1 MGDCGPG
8 HGFGAVGRRDMGAL
22 SRRRFLI
29 GGTGALL
36 AFAAACAGAESGGGD
51 SDDAPGATVAHKYG
65 QTTVPA
71 QPKRVVSVGYNDHDA
86 LLALGTV
93 PVGVFDWYGD
103 YPSAVWPW
111 AQDELGDAELPI
123 IGSASTGIDIEKV
136 AGVAPDLIVGTY
148 SGLTQG
154 QYDKLSAIA
163 PTVAQPAG
171 VADYGVR
178 WQDQTMILGEAL
190 GRQDRAAELVSGVQ
204 QQFTDVAL
212 ANPVF
217 AGKTVLVG
225 ALKGPGQFGVYGPE
239 DPKVRFFT
247 ELGFVNPPVTEQIR
261 KTNFAEIST
270 EQLSLANVDLLVW
283 YAGGGFG
290 DDLRAELA
298 KTPIYRTLDV
308 VEDGRAVILDD
319 EAAEAMTWSTVLSLP
334 YALQQI
340 PPRIAPL
347 LG

>member
-1 MGDCGPG
+1 MGDLQSRAGE
-8 HGFGAVGRRDMGAL
+8 F
-22 SRRRFLI
+22 SRRGFLI
-29 GGTGALL
+29 GSAGALL
-36 AFAAACAGAESGGGD
+36 AFAAACSSDSGSGGSGAD
-51 SDDAPGATVAHKYG
+51 GATIAHKYG

-71 QPKRVVSVGYNDHDA
+71 DPQRVVSVGYNDQDA
-86 LLALGTV
+86 LLALGAV
-93 PVGVFDWYGD
+93 PVGVFDWYGN
-103 YPSAVWPW
+103 YPNAVWPW
-111 AQDELGDAELPI
+111 AQDLLGGAQPAI
-123 IGSASTGIDIEKV
+123 VGSASTGIDVEKV
-136 AGVAPDLIVGTY
+136 ATAGPDLIVGTY
-148 SGLTQG
+148 SGLTQS
-154 QYDKLSAIA
+154 QYDKLAALA

-178 WQDQTMILGEAL
+178 WQDQTKILGEAL
-190 GRQDRAAELVSGVQ
+190 GRQDKAAELVSDLEK
-204 QQFTDVAL
+204 QFADTAA

-225 ALKGPGQFGVYGPE
+225 ALKGPGQFGVYGPD

-247 ELGFVNPPVTEQIR
+247 DLGFVNPPVADQLR

-270 EQLSLANVDLLVW
+270 EQLSLADVDLLVW

-290 DDLRAELA
+290 DKLRAELD
-298 KTPIYRTLDV
+298 KTPVYQTLDV
-308 VEDGRAVILDD
+308 VKDGRTIILED

-347 LG
+347 LT

>member
-1 MGDCGPG
+1 MGDLQSRAGE
-8 HGFGAVGRRDMGAL
+8 F
-22 SRRRFLI
+22 SRRGFLI
-29 GGTGALL
+29 GSAGALL
-36 AFAAACAGAESGGGD
+36 AFAAACSSDSSAGGSGGD
-51 SDDAPGATVAHKYG
+51 GATIAHKYG
-65 QTTVPA
+65 QTTVSAAP
-71 QPKRVVSVGYNDHDA
+71 QRVVSVGYNDQDA
-86 LLALGTV
+86 LLALGAV

-103 YPSAVWPW
+103 YPNAVWPW
-111 AQDELGDAELPI
+111 ARDLLGDAQPAI

-136 AGVAPDLIVGTY
+136 AAAGPELIVGTY
-148 SGLTQG
+148 SGLTQS
-154 QYDKLSAIA
+154 QYDKLAALA

-178 WQDQTMILGEAL
+178 WQDQTTILGEAL
-190 GRQDRAAELVSGVQ
+190 GAQDRAAELVSSVEK
-204 QQFTDVAL
+204 QFTDTAA

-247 ELGFVNPPVTEQIR
+247 ELGFVNPPVAEQLR
-261 KTNFAEIST
+261 STNFAEIST
-270 EQLSLANVDLLVW
+270 EQLSLADVDLLVW

-290 DDLRAELA
+290 DKLRAELD
-298 KTPIYRTLDV
+298 KTPVYQTLDV
-308 VEDGRAVILDD
+308 VKDGRAIILED

-347 LG
+347 LT

>member
-1 MGDCGPG
+1 MGDLQSRAGE
-8 HGFGAVGRRDMGAL
+8 F
-22 SRRRFLI
+22 SRRGFLI
-29 GGTGALL
+29 GSAGALL
-36 AFAAACAGAESGGGD
+36 AFAAACSSDSGSGGSGAD
-51 SDDAPGATVAHKYG
+51 GATIAHKYG

-71 QPKRVVSVGYNDHDA
+71 DPQRVVSVGYNDQDA
-86 LLALGTV
+86 LLALGAV
-93 PVGVFDWYGD
+93 PVGVFDWYGN
-103 YPSAVWPW
+103 YPNAVWPW
-111 AQDELGDAELPI
+111 AQDLLGGAQPAI
-123 IGSASTGIDIEKV
+123 VGSASTGIDVEKV
-136 AGVAPDLIVGTY
+136 ATAGPDLIVGTY
-148 SGLTQG
+148 SGLTQS
-154 QYDKLSAIA
+154 QYDKLAALA

-178 WQDQTMILGEAL
+178 WQDQTKILGEAL
-190 GRQDRAAELVSGVQ
+190 GRQDKAAELVSDLEK
-204 QQFTDVAL
+204 QFAGTAA

-225 ALKGPGQFGVYGPE
+225 ALKGPGQFGVYGPD

-247 ELGFVNPPVTEQIR
+247 DLGFVNPPVADQLR

-270 EQLSLANVDLLVW
+270 EQLSLADVDLLVW

-290 DDLRAELA
+290 DKLRAELD
-298 KTPIYRTLDV
+298 KTPVYQTLDV
-308 VEDGRAVILDD
+308 VKDGRTIILED

-347 LG
+347 LT